1 MRCTISYVCCIWLGR
16 SHSSLLCVPP
26 HVEDSA
32 PLFYF
37 SSMWNL
43 FHASAL
49 LFLIISIFSLH
60 RSFLCPSFQFS
71 PLLWP
76 GLTQDFSF
84 WVHTARHCGK
94 SAGVNG
100 GTGRGI
106 DGGARERRVG
116 GALRKHS
123 ICCFPK
129 AKIFPW
135 GWGNRRRGLVKE
147 EARQPMSPS

>member
-1 MRCTISYVCCIWLGR
+1 MSCAVSSGCYIWPWR
-16 SHSSLLCVPP
+16 TYSSLLCVPP

-32 PLFYF
+32 PFFLIFAEF
-37 SSMWNL
+37 IPRIK
-43 FHASAL
+43 H
-49 LFLIISIFSLH
+49 LFLRFSILSLH
-60 RSFLCPSFQFS
+60 RSLLCPSFQFS
-71 PLLWP
+71 PLIWP
-76 GLTQDFSF
+76 GLTRELSF

-106 DGGARERRVG
+106 DGRAKERRVG

-129 AKIFPW
+129 AMIFPR
-135 GWGNRRRGLVKE
+135 GWENRRRGLVKE
-147 EARQPMSPS
+147 EAREPMSPF